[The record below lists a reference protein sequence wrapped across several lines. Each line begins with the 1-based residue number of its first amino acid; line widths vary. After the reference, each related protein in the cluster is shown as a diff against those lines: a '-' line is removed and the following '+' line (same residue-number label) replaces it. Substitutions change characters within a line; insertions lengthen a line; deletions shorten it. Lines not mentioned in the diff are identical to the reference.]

1 MSDSTILSQMVQA
14 AQDAADLLLRQPRPT
29 PFSTWPEFKVRF
41 DAADDLLSAL
51 LRERLEA
58 ARPGTAWAAEL
69 DTDLTGSAEAGAN
82 AEARELWVVDAIDGA
97 VQYLQN
103 LPQWSVSIALV
114 RDGRPVLAALHS
126 ATFGHTYTAELGG
139 GAYLD
144 GSPAVMSAKADL
156 SLALVGTSQ
165 PPFAGKQ
172 PEAVAAT
179 ARATAAL
186 LPEVGALRN
195 LGPTSWQ
202 VADVAAGRIDAF
214 WEFGRDA
221 GNLLAGALVASEA
234 GALVTDVQG
243 RPWHAESESFIAAPP
258 ALHARL
264 VDLLS
269 AGAE

>member
-1 MSDSTILSQMVQA
+1 MSDSTILSQMVQ
-14 AQDAADLLLRQPRPT
+14 
-29 PFSTWPEFKVRF
+29 
-41 DAADDLLSAL
+41 
-51 LRERLEA
+51 
-58 ARPGTAWAAEL
+58 
-69 DTDLTGSAEAGAN
+69 
-82 AEARELWVVDAIDGA
+82 VDAIDGA

-126 ATFGHTYTAELGG
+126 AAFGHTYTAELGG

-172 PEAVAAT
+172 PEAVAA
-179 ARATAAL
+179 AAGAKAAL
-186 LPEVGALRN
+186 LPEV
-195 LGPTSWQ
+195 
-202 VADVAAGRIDAF
+202 
-214 WEFGRDA
+214 
-221 GNLLAGALVASEA
+221 GALVASEA
-234 GALVTDVQG
+234 GALVTDAQS